1 VSQTNNSAKRNAY
14 DNGRLEHSSDRTDD
28 SPCDNER
35 IITVNRQVIV
45 FDDNWIKTQPTNES
59 KVIQSASQG
68 EAILLEAEQ
77 DETEFLNSNQHQVV
91 SECICLGRYV

>member
-1 VSQTNNSAKRNAY
+1 MSSSSSILQYLSSNSNSQNVSQTNNSAKRNAY

-77 DETEFLNSNQHQVV
+77 DETE
-91 SECICLGRYV
+91 

>member
-77 DETEFLNSNQHQVV
+77 DETE
-91 SECICLGRYV
+91 